1 MQIKEQT
8 STIVL
13 NSLGLKINSA
23 RVGDLESS
31 SIVLNEEGETA
42 TLTFPKDIGAVGD
55 EVTLALTF
63 SGELDGNMR
72 GYYKSK
78 HEVDGKTQYVHHLN
92 KNLFISV
99 HYVNNHNNF

>member
-23 RVGDLESS
+23 KVGDLESS

-42 TLTFPKDIGAVGD
+42 TITFPREFGAVG
-55 EVTLALTF
+55 ETVTLALTF
-63 SGELDGNMR
+63 SGELDANMR

-78 HEVDGKTQYVHHLN
+78 HEVDGKIQYVC
-92 KNLFISV
+92 F
-99 HYVNNHNNF
+99 